1 MCRYIKLHSKLKSR
15 NRIINRRLNKIL
27 TRKLFVDYLNSLAP
41 SQGSEEW
48 IIGGTTRTHYM
59 LKNQY
64 GEALRKYDPIG
75 FEVAYDEWKKMS
87 LK

>member
-1 MCRYIKLHSKLKSR
+1 
-15 NRIINRRLNKIL
+15 
-27 TRKLFVDYLNSLAP
+27 
-41 SQGSEEW
+41 
-48 IIGGTTRTHYM
+48 M

-75 FEVAYDEWKKMS
+75 FEVAYNEWKMKENYLFDRMS

>member
-1 MCRYIKLHSKLKSR
+1 MTRYIKLQSKLKSK
-15 NRIINRRLNKIL
+15 NRIINRKL
-27 TRKLFVDYLNSLAP
+27 TKKLFVDYLNSLAP
-41 SQGSEEW
+41 SQESEEW

-75 FEVAYDEWKKMS
+75 FEVAYNEWKRMS